1 MVEETPVFT
10 KSYAF
15 LSCFYVFVVF
25 SYSRIRSFQI
35 RHVYTIL
42 YIFFDNYTILY
53 ASSTLSSP
61 LNSRF
66 VTWCRVIYEIEM
78 REERNVIPSPTIHL
92 SPWQTN
98 CTRRP
103 LSLSL
108 PVEYR
113 LDSTVSPVAP
123 LPCDWWSRRPPYYF
137 IPPPL
142 LIAILIQRILRFCI
156 LLRFLSSSSSPL
168 PFSRVFSR
176 RRRRWCEMVETRRS
190 AAAKR
195 PAAGEEEEKGAPAS
209 PAPAPAENAA
219 AGPGAGDDVASSQPP
234 KRAKVWISL
243 YAPCMW
249 WFPSCL
255 WF

>member
-103 LSLSL
+103 LSLSPCRVSTGQHSL
-108 PVEYR
+108 TCRAAAVR
-113 LDSTVSPVAP
+113 LVVAAAALLFYSASPANCNTNPTNPSV
-123 LPCDWWSRRPPYYF
+123 LY
-137 IPPPL
+137 
-142 LIAILIQRILRFCI
+142 
-156 LLRFLSSSSSPL
+156 SSPL
-168 PFSRVFSR
+168 PFVFLFAPAFLSRVLSSPSTLVRDGRDEAER
-176 RRRRWCEMVETRRS
+176 R
-190 AAAKR
+190 
-195 PAAGEEEEKGAPAS
+195 GEAP
-209 PAPAPAENAA
+209 
-219 AGPGAGDDVASSQPP
+219 GGG
-234 KRAKVWISL
+234 
-243 YAPCMW
+243 
-249 WFPSCL
+249 
-255 WF
+255 